1 MDKEFTIRVT
11 GGPPPPIPGTK
22 GKKKGGGRGGGGGG
36 KNAALAQQQKRYN
49 MRLTGATPLD
59 QFRRDVFALFNIPS
73 NSTHH
78 YQVSFLGGFPPKEMD
93 QGGKCTVYD
102 LGIRANESVIVK
114 FTLNNNASAGNTNGS
129 TTTAAAA
136 SSTKQ
141 SATTTT
147 SSAKVHD
154 SPSSSTTVSGRKKRA
169 AATAAAASFPE
180 LIAAQD
186 ALMKKEQTKK
196 SSTVKSFG
204 GTNKRIV
211 ATSSSSSS
219 PNKKTKI
226 EGTGY
231 RLSDGKAVEG
241 AAASKKR
248 KGSSNKQQQ
257 PMFKSEDD
265 IAGKLLSSMGRGG
278 GGGGNTGKFL
288 RAAMKGAVEKSYE
301 ESRAAVRVAAVN
313 LGAFSFEKVKGGT
326 IVEGKGVVLGTAKD
340 HGQSAANDNNN
351 GDDEALGLTLYMV
364 SYSKGLE
371 GRGNYEEQVEI
382 ISRDALKGL
391 IEHVYN
397 TRSEGGE
404 DQDDP
409 DHKNSDGR
417 EMLRPVSMA
426 QLSPRVFWSLVYH
439 YNKAEQNVSSANAT
453 VETMLQSTMPH
464 LDWSHLDRGG
474 RKRNLSEKAREN
486 LRQEKQAAAPAAAS
500 DIGEDGVKAIE
511 EMEESILEVAMP
523 SNNDDADNN
532 ELSERERR
540 ARAAMARFGSK
551 GNTESTQ
558 LPPAEQEDA
567 VIDDWELVTP
577 SEDDIDEL
585 IECITEG
592 NESESYDDK
601 DAKAWAADLVDN
613 VRNWR
618 GLANADGEV
627 VLAQL
632 NKHNLQVDTVERWI
646 EAAQQRSIEEIMLE
660 ILDGDQDAL
669 DCLMNKAHS
678 STPKDLSF
686 WYASPGMLLDTLSKD
701 NDGVTCTWTE
711 TDAKRWAGR
720 AKIALSTLPWLD
732 LYLTPV

>member
-11 GGPPPPIPGTK
+11 GGPPPSIPGAK
-22 GKKKGGGRGGGGGG
+22 GKKGGRGGGGG

-49 MRLTGATPLD
+49 MRLSGTTPLD
-59 QFRRDVFALFNIPS
+59 QFRKDVFALFNIPS
-73 NSTHH
+73 SSTHH
-78 YQVSFLGGFPPKEMD
+78 YQVSFLGGFPPKELD
-93 QGGKCTVYD
+93 QGGKRTVHE
-102 LGIRANESVIVK
+102 LGVRANESVIVK
-114 FTLNNNASAGNTNGS
+114 FTLNESATAGNESTTAVATASA
-129 TTTAAAA
+129 
-136 SSTKQ
+136 KQ
-141 SATTTT
+141 SA
-147 SSAKVHD
+147 
-154 SPSSSTTVSGRKKRA
+154 SSSTADSPGSSTNGRKKRA

-186 ALMKKEQTKK
+186 AMMKTEQKKK

-204 GTNKRIV
+204 GANKRIV
-211 ATSSSSSS
+211 ATSSS
-219 PNKKTKI
+219 PKGKKSKI

-241 AAASKKR
+241 AVSKR
-248 KGSSNKQQQ
+248 KGSSKQQ

-265 IAGKLLSSMGRGG
+265 IAGKLLSSMGG

-288 RAAMKGAVEKSYE
+288 RTAMKGAVEKSYE

-313 LGAFSFEKVKGGT
+313 LGAFGFEKVKGGT
-326 IVEGKGVVLGTAKD
+326 VVDGQGVVLGTAKD
-340 HGQSAANDNNN
+340 HGQSEAGDND
-351 GDDEALGLTLYMV
+351 DDEALGRTLYIV

-382 ISRDALKGL
+382 ISQDALKGL

-397 TRSEGGE
+397 TRPEGGGGDE
-404 DQDDP
+404 DDP
-409 DHKNSDGR
+409 DDKNSDGR

-439 YNKAEQNVSSANAT
+439 YNKAEQNDSSANAT

-486 LRQEKQAAAPAAAS
+486 LRQGKKAALPTS
-500 DIGEDGVKAIE
+500 SETGEDGVKAIE
-511 EMEESILEVAMP
+511 EMEESILEAAMP
-523 SNNDDADNN
+523 STTDNDGGN

-540 ARAAMARFGSK
+540 ARAAMARFGNK
-551 GNTESTQ
+551 GEIETTSSPLT
-558 LPPAEQEDA
+558 AQEDA
-567 VIDDWELVTP
+567 FIDDWKLVTP

-585 IECITEG
+585 IECITEAK
-592 NESESYDDK
+592 ESDNYDDK

-618 GLANADGEV
+618 GLANADSDV

-632 NKHNLQVDTVERWI
+632 NNQNIQAETVERWI
-646 EAAQQRSIEEIMLE
+646 EVAQQRSIEEIMLE

-669 DCLMNKAHS
+669 DCLMDKAHS

-686 WYASPGMLLDTLSKD
+686 WYASPGMLLETLTKGDDEVKS
-701 NDGVTCTWTE
+701 CTWTE
-711 TDAKRWAGR
+711 TDVKRWASR
-720 AKIALSTLPWLD
+720 AKIAVNTLPWLD

>member
-11 GGPPPPIPGTK
+11 GGPPPPLPGAK
-22 GKKKGGGRGGGGGG
+22 GKRGGGG
-36 KNAALAQQQKRYN
+36 KNAVLAQQQKRYN
-49 MRLTGATPLD
+49 MRLTGTTPLD

-73 NSTHH
+73 SSTNQ
-78 YQVSFLGGFPPKEMD
+78 YQISFLGGFPPKELD
-93 QGGKCTVYD
+93 QTDKHTVHE
-102 LGIRANESVIVK
+102 LGVRANESVIVK
-114 FTLNNNASAGNTNGS
+114 FTLNAASVGSNGS
-129 TTTAAAA
+129 ATAAAA
-136 SSTKQ
+136 TSGVKQ
-141 SATTTT
+141 A
-147 SSAKVHD
+147 A
-154 SPSSSTTVSGRKKRA
+154 SPVKANDRTSTTNGRKKRA

-186 ALMKKEQTKK
+186 AMMKTEQTKK
-196 SSTVKSFG
+196 SSSVKSFG
-204 GTNKRIV
+204 GTNKRII
-211 ATSSSSSS
+211 ATSSSS
-219 PNKKTKI
+219 PKKGGKQTKI

-241 AAASKKR
+241 AAISKR
-248 KGSSNKQQQ
+248 KGSSKQQ

-265 IAGKLLSSMGRGG
+265 IAGKLLSSMGG

-288 RAAMKGAVEKSYE
+288 RMAMKGAVEKSYE

-313 LGAFSFEKVKGGT
+313 LGAFSFERVKGGT
-326 IVEGKGVVLGTAKD
+326 VVDGQGVVLGTAKD
-340 HGQSAANDNNN
+340 HEQSATGGNN
-351 GDDEALGLTLYMV
+351 DDEALGRTLFMV

-382 ISRDALKGL
+382 ISQDALKGL

-397 TRSEGGE
+397 TRPEGIE
-404 DQDDP
+404 DEDEADD
-409 DHKNSDGR
+409 KNSDGR

-439 YNKAEQNVSSANAT
+439 YNKGEQNELSADAT

-486 LRQEKQAAAPAAAS
+486 LRQEKKAALPLAS
-500 DIGEDGVKAIE
+500 GTGEDGVKAIE
-511 EMEESILEVAMP
+511 EMEESILEAAMP
-523 SNNDDADNN
+523 SGNDDDGN

-540 ARAAMARFGSK
+540 ARAAMARFGSTE
-551 GNTESTQ
+551 NTDSTSSEVD
-558 LPPAEQEDA
+558 P
-567 VIDDWELVTP
+567 VMDDWELVTP

-585 IECITEG
+585 IECIIEAR
-592 NESESYDDK
+592 ESDNYDEK

-618 GLANADGEV
+618 GLANAESEI

-632 NKHNLQVDTVERWI
+632 NNHNLRVDTIERWI

-669 DCLMNKAHS
+669 DCLMNTAHS

-686 WYASPGMLLDTLSKD
+686 WVSAPGMLLDTLSKG
-701 NDGVTCTWTE
+701 NDGLACTWTE
-711 TDAKRWAGR
+711 TDMKRWASR

-732 LYLTPV
+732 EYLTPV